1 MTDVTHA
8 PGQSAYRPTH
18 AAGLSIPR
26 EQLHR
31 LWREL
36 VDRPFPE
43 GVAGTV
49 VAGVDLAELDRD
61 AGRLIA
67 RVLEADQRPRRSTD
81 ALATLEDTAAL
92 GLCYGQ
98 MARATS
104 ALEDGDARTYI
115 QALERVTRH
124 VLEALSWQ
132 REPAILRA

>member
-36 VDRPFPE
+36 VDLPFPD

-92 GLCYGQ
+92 GLCSGQ